1 MKLITFIIALI
12 LFCFAIWFFYKAD
25 YLLSIAIN
33 VIMFGFLK
41 VVDRAPY
48 Q

>member
-1 MKLITFIIALI
+1 MKLLVFIIALI
-12 LFCFAIWFFYKAD
+12 LFCFAVWFFYKTD

-41 VVDRAPY
+41 VVDRAPN